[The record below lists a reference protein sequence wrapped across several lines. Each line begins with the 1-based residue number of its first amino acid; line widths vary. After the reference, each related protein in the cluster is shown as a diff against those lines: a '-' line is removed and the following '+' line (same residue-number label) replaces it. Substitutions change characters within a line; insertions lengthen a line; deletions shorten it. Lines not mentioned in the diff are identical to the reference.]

1 MLLSALPL
9 GLVDTAEAAA
19 VSSGQCGNDIRWVLD
34 DRGTLS
40 ITGTGKMYDYGYVWN
55 GEEWEDIPTP
65 WFGLRDQIRKVVV
78 GKGVTYIGTEA
89 FGELYNLTS
98 VSLPAGLEGLGA
110 DVFRDCEKL
119 TSVTIPDGV
128 RYASGDLF
136 SGCRS
141 LKTVS
146 LPDSLQ
152 GLGGATFL
160 GCTSLTKVT
169 LPRRLNQVTWH
180 MFYGCTALT
189 TVTLPDGIQEIS
201 EGAFS
206 GCKALSTV
214 HFGGSQAGWQ
224 AVTVRPD
231 NDALKRAKVDYATTS
246 MLPAPKLTGRVSR
259 YGELTLNWTAVKGAD
274 SYEVF
279 RAEKFRNSWQYHRCD
294 WVGGSQTSLVP
305 PQHEAGETYIY
316 KIRAMDKNGTTGICS
331 NEYTFTYNPTGP
343 GVTGSDSGRC
353 GANAMWTLD
362 ASGTLTISGTGAMY
376 NYDFIGDR
384 NPAPWCADGLNNRV
398 RTVVVKKGIT
408 ELGYNAFGECHQ
420 LEKVT
425 LPSGLK
431 RIGSCAFFSCYN
443 LPELTIPATV
453 TTIES
458 NAFTQ
463 CNSIE
468 TLTLPGGLKKIG
480 DAACSQMY
488 RLSSVTLG
496 KGITHLSPYMFN
508 MCYELTSVTVPAGVT
523 DIGNFAFRYCENLQT
538 LRLPATVTSI
548 GNYAFGWC
556 DSLTDVYYGGT
567 KTDWAKITIADGNE
581 DLLNATLH
589 AKTAAPATVKLVGAK
604 AVDGGIRVT
613 WQKAAGAAQYRVY
626 RKDAPNSGW
635 KVLTSSATGTSYVDK
650 TAVAGVKY
658 TYTVRGI
665 AKDGKTL
672 SPSFDGN
679 GVSATAAPAIV
690 TLTGAKAVNGGI
702 QVTWQKANGAVKYRV
717 YRKDT
722 TNTGWKVLTSSAT
735 GTSYTDKTVEAGV
748 KYTYTVRGIAKDGKT
763 LSPGFDKI
771 GVSAT
776 TAPAIVTLTGAK
788 AVNGGITVTWQT
800 ADGAAKYRVYRKGPG
815 ETKWTGIANVS
826 GTRYTDESVQPG
838 AKYTYTVRGIAAD
851 GKTLSP
857 SYNQNGVSA
866 TAAPANVTLTGA
878 KAVSSNIQV
887 TWQKADGAVKYRVYR
902 KDTTN
907 TGWAVLA
914 TVTGTSYT
922 DETAKPGVKYTY
934 TVRGVASDGKTISS
948 GYNKT
953 GVSATAAPAT
963 VTLTGATTTASGSIT
978 VTWNKADGAVKYR
991 VYRKAEGETKWTGIA
1006 NVSGTSYTD
1015 TNVQDRILYC
1025 YTVRG
1030 IAADGTLSPDYD
1042 KYGAGAMAYTKL
1054 AQGKCGENL
1063 TWTLTSDNTLTISG
1077 KGAMYDYGQSNSS
1090 GGVTPPWIAAGYR
1103 NAVSYVRIET
1113 GVTYVG
1119 QNAFADCSSITGVSF
1134 PYTLEEIGDCA
1145 FQNCTM
1151 LYSLSLPYKTVST
1164 GNGST
1169 ITAPSLIGNAA
1180 FRGCVRLR
1188 SVYLPVT
1195 IKAIGTS
1202 AFADCNALSDVG
1214 YTGSESDWEAI
1225 SIGDGNIP
1233 LTTASIRYNVIYSS
1247 PKTG

>member
-40 ITGTGKMYDYGYVWN
+40 ITGAGKIYDYGYVWN

-160 GCTSLTKVT
+160 RCTSLTKVT

-189 TVTLPDGIQEIS
+189 TVTLPGGIQEIS

-214 HFGGSQAGWQ
+214 HFGGSKAGWQ

-231 NDALKRAKVDYATTS
+231 NDALKRAKVDYATTTL
-246 MLPAPKLTGRVSR
+246 LPAPKLTGSVNR

-279 RAEKFRNSWQYHRCD
+279 CAEKFRNSWQYHRCD
-294 WVGGSQTSLVP
+294 WVGGSQTSLSHF
-305 PQHEAGETYIY
+305 QHEAGETYIY

-376 NYDFIGDR
+376 DYDFIGER

-431 RIGSCAFFSCYN
+431 RIGSCAFIACYN

-453 TTIES
+453 TSIES

-508 MCYELTSVTVPAGVT
+508 MCYELTSVTIPEGVT

-672 SPSFDGN
+672 SPGFDG
-679 GVSATAAPAIV
+679 
-690 TLTGAKAVNGGI
+690 
-702 QVTWQKANGAVKYRV
+702 
-717 YRKDT
+717 
-722 TNTGWKVLTSSAT
+722 
-735 GTSYTDKTVEAGV
+735 
-748 KYTYTVRGIAKDGKT
+748 
-763 LSPGFDKI
+763 I

-788 AVNGGITVTWQT
+788 AVNGGITVTWQK
-800 ADGAAKYRVYRKGPG
+800 ADGVAKYRVFRKAEG
-815 ETKWTGIANVS
+815 ETKWKGITNVS
-826 GTRYTDESVQPG
+826 GTSYTDTSVQPG
-838 AKYTYTVRGIAAD
+838 VKYTYTVRGIAAD
-851 GKTLSP
+851 GKTISP
-857 SYNQNGVSA
+857 SYDGTGVSA
-866 TAAPANVTLTGA
+866 TAAPATVTLTGA
-878 KAVSSNIQV
+878 KAVNSDIQV

-907 TGWAVLA
+907 TGWTVLTSSA
-914 TVTGTSYT
+914 TGTSYT

-934 TVRGVASDGKTISS
+934 TVRGIAKDGKTLSS
-948 GYNKT
+948 DYNRT
-953 GVSATAAPAT
+953 GVSATAAPAF
-963 VTLTGATTTASGSIT
+963 VTLTDAKAASGSIT

-1015 TNVQDRILYC
+1015 TTVKSNMMYC

-1030 IAADGTLSPDYD
+1030 IAADGTLSPSYD
-1042 KYGAGAMAYTKL
+1042 RYGIGTTAFTEIAR
-1054 AQGKCGENL
+1054 GKCGANL

-1077 KGAMYDYGQSNSS
+1077 KGAMYDYGTSSGS

-1119 QNAFADCSSITGVSF
+1119 QNAFADCSSITDVSF
-1134 PYTLEEIGDCA
+1134 PYTLEEIGNCA

-1151 LYSLSLPYKTVST
+1151 LYSLFLPYKTVST
-1164 GNGST
+1164 GNSST

-1233 LTTASIRYNVIYSS
+1233 LTTANIRYNVSYSS

>member
-1 MLLSALPL
+1 MKKRLLSILLAAVMLLSALPL

-40 ITGTGKMYDYGYVWN
+40 ITGAGKIYDYGYVWN

-160 GCTSLTKVT
+160 RCTSLTKVT

-189 TVTLPDGIQEIS
+189 TVTLPGGIQEIS

-214 HFGGSQAGWQ
+214 HFGGSKAGWQ

-231 NDALKRAKVDYATTS
+231 NDALKRAKVDYATTTL
-246 MLPAPKLTGRVSR
+246 LPAPKLTGSVNR

-279 RAEKFRNSWQYHRCD
+279 CAEKFRNSWQYHRCD
-294 WVGGSQTSLVP
+294 WVGGSQTSLSHF
-305 PQHEAGETYIY
+305 QHEAGETYIY

-376 NYDFIGDR
+376 DYDFIGER

-431 RIGSCAFFSCYN
+431 RIGSCAFIACYN

-453 TTIES
+453 TSIES

-508 MCYELTSVTVPAGVT
+508 MCYELTSVTIPEGVT

-665 AKDGKTL
+665 AKDGKTI

-702 QVTWQKANGAVKYRV
+702 TVTWQKADGVAKYRV
-717 YRKDT
+717 FRKAEGET
-722 TNTGWKVLTSSAT
+722 KWKGITNVS
-735 GTSYTDKTVEAGV
+735 GTSYTDT
-748 KYTYTVRGIAKDGKT
+748 
-763 LSPGFDKI
+763 
-771 GVSAT
+771 
-776 TAPAIVTLTGAK
+776 
-788 AVNGGITVTWQT
+788 
-800 ADGAAKYRVYRKGPG
+800 
-815 ETKWTGIANVS
+815 
-826 GTRYTDESVQPG
+826 SVQPG
-838 AKYTYTVRGIAAD
+838 VKYTYTVRGIAAD
-851 GKTLSP
+851 GKTISP
-857 SYNQNGVSA
+857 SYDGTGVSA
-866 TAAPANVTLTGA
+866 TAAPATVTLTGA
-878 KAVSSNIQV
+878 KAVNSDIQV

-907 TGWAVLA
+907 TGWTVLTSSA
-914 TVTGTSYT
+914 TGTSYT

-934 TVRGVASDGKTISS
+934 TVRGIAKDGKTLSS
-948 GYNKT
+948 DYNRT
-953 GVSATAAPAT
+953 GVSATAAPAF
-963 VTLTGATTTASGSIT
+963 VTLTDAKAASGSIT

-1015 TNVQDRILYC
+1015 TTVKSNMMYC

-1030 IAADGTLSPDYD
+1030 IAADGTLSPSYD
-1042 KYGAGAMAYTKL
+1042 RYGIGTTAFTEIAR
-1054 AQGKCGENL
+1054 GKCGANL

-1077 KGAMYDYGQSNSS
+1077 KGAMYDYGTSSGS

-1119 QNAFADCSSITGVSF
+1119 QNAFADCSSITDVSF
-1134 PYTLEEIGDCA
+1134 PYTLEEIGNCA

-1151 LYSLSLPYKTVST
+1151 LYSLFLPYKTVST
-1164 GNGST
+1164 GNSST

-1233 LTTASIRYNVIYSS
+1233 LTTANIRYNVSYSS